1 MAAQKLTKGRLVQ
14 IIIMLVILIAV
25 FTWRTVT
32 YVNDKTIDCIVS
44 KPCQFG
50 IEQHNV
56 LISGYSKGYSI
67 KTSETGKF
75 IINYDGSGTL
85 EPNGVSH
92 WLLQTNDETASITV
106 TFPQQVSTYS
116 VNLSKT
122 N

>member
-32 YVNDKTIDCIVS
+32 YVNDETIDCIVS

-56 LISGYSKGYSI
+56 LISGYSKGHGKIMNIPVNKGLLAPS
-67 KTSETGKF
+67 KDTQNPWHTSLF
-75 IINYDGSGTL
+75 CA
-85 EPNGVSH
+85 SH
-92 WLLQTNDETASITV
+92 S
-106 TFPQQVSTYS
+106 
-116 VNLSKT
+116 LSESFHS
-122 N
+122 